1 MKDLK
6 RLSVCDSIAE
16 IQALQIFN
24 FEDMVTKDFE
34 IIELNNDKIKRQAK
48 QIKVLRLKLKISKRL
63 TFVGVPVAL
72 LGGFVVGSA
81 LSK

>member
-6 RLSVCDSIAE
+6 RLSVCDSVAE
-16 IQALQIFN
+16 IQALKIFN

-34 IIELNNDKIKRQAK
+34 IIALKDAKIERQNK
-48 QIKVLRLKLKISKRL
+48 QIKVLGLKLKISSI
-63 TFVGVPVAL
+63 GVPVAL
-72 LGGFVVGSA
+72 LGGFVVGTA